1 MMILSG
7 NNRQYWLGYMPDKK
21 LRIGG
26 PSHIYFEPFNYRPYQ
41 VSSGVELI
49 AFYNPSGRKETMTKE
64 KARIRWDELIEQG
77 WYRVE
82 K

>member
-1 MMILSG
+1 MPK
-7 NNRQYWLGYMPDKK
+7 YWLEYMPDKK

-26 PSHIYFEPFNYRPYQ
+26 PSHIYFEPYI
-41 VSSGVELI
+41 SSGVELI
-49 AFYNPSGRKETMTKE
+49 AFYNPSGRKFIFWPETMTKE
-64 KARIRWDELIEQG
+64 KARERWDELIKQG

>member
-1 MMILSG
+1 MTK
-7 NNRQYWLGYMPDKK
+7 YK
-21 LRIGG
+21 LEYIPKINTKAEPVHMRFE
-26 PSHIYFEPFNYRPYQ
+26 SHI
-41 VSSGVELI
+41 SSGVELI
-49 AFYNPSGRKETMTKE
+49 SVWNPAGRKETMTKE

>member
-1 MMILSG
+1 MPK
-7 NNRQYWLGYMPDKK
+7 YWLEYMPDKK

-26 PSHIYFEPFNYRPYQ
+26 PSHIYFEPYIL
-41 VSSGVELI
+41 SGIELI
-49 AFYNPSGRKETMTKE
+49 RFYNPPGGRKKTMTKE
-64 KARIRWDELIEQG
+64 KARERWDELIEQG

>member
-1 MMILSG
+1 MTK
-7 NNRQYWLGYMPDKK
+7 YWLEYMPDKK
-21 LRIGG
+21 VRIGG
-26 PSHIYFEPFNYRPYQ
+26 PSHIYFEPF

-49 AFYNPSGRKETMTKE
+49 SVWNPAGRKETMTKE

>member
-1 MMILSG
+1 MPK
-7 NNRQYWLGYMPDKK
+7 YWLEYMPDKK

-26 PSHIYFEPFNYRPYQ
+26 PSHIYFEPYI
-41 VSSGVELI
+41 SSGIELI
-49 AFYNPSGRKETMTKE
+49 RFYNPAGRKKAMTKDN
-64 KARIRWDELIEQG
+64 ARMRWDELIEQG